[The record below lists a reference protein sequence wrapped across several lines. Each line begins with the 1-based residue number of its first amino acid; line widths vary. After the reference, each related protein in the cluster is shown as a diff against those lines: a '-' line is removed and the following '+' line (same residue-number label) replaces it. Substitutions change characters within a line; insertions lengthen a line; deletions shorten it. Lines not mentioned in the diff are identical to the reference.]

1 MREVSR
7 QVRYL
12 DDGVIKMREVSR
24 QVRYLD
30 ERGI

>member
-7 QVRYL
+7 QIRYL
-12 DDGVIKMREVSR
+12 DDRGILTREVSR